1 MDPTGMFL
9 LVVLANLIG
18 NMLEL
23 YSASTVERSLHGS
36 ERMRY
41 GGPYGEQLISY
52 VEDHSLVL

>member
-1 MDPTGMFL
+1 MFL
-9 LVVLANLIG
+9 LVVLACNLIG

-41 GGPYGEQLISY
+41 GDPYGEQLISY